1 MSQTSK
7 TILSTFQLSCDEH
20 AKLFI
25 PEPRQDDIIVSLT
38 NYYTKYHS
46 LDILLECIREY
57 VRVTPDPILVYNFAL
72 DSSKIRDKVLESRR
86 SKEDFNRL
94 VKETE
99 QRMREFDEL

>member
-1 MSQTSK
+1 MSQASE
-7 TILSTFQLSCDEH
+7 TILSTFQSSCDEY

-25 PEPRQDDIIVSLT
+25 PEPRQDDIITSLVS
-38 NYYTKYHS
+38 YYSKYHGMDV
-46 LDILLECIREY
+46 LIDCIHEY
-57 VRVTPDPILVYNFAL
+57 VRVTQDPILIYNFAL
-72 DSSKIRDKVLESRR
+72 DSSKIRDKVIEARK

>member
-7 TILSTFQLSCDEH
+7 TILSTFQSSCDEY

-25 PEPRQDDIIVSLT
+25 PEPRQDEIIESLSA
-38 NYYTKYHS
+38 YYSKYHGIDV
-46 LDILLECIREY
+46 LIECIHEY
-57 VRVTPDPILVYNFAL
+57 VRVTQDPILVYNFAV
-72 DSSKIRDKVLESRR
+72 DSSKVREKVLESRK